1 MASMEG
7 KGSCVL
13 FSAPSE
19 TCANGFRQ
27 YFQLPEKFPVTLYM

>member
-7 KGSCVL
+7 KGSSVL
-13 FSAPSE
+13 FSAPQKL
-19 TCANGFRQ
+19 ALMALRQ